1 MAGNSSWGRPLR
13 TALSW
18 SIGRAAACRT
28 PLAQPVIRWFIRHY
42 GIDMEEAQPADPRSY
57 ASFTDFFCRPL
68 KPGIRPQPSRPE
80 ALASPADGSV
90 STRGHISG
98 GRVPSIK
105 GQDYSVAE
113 LLSSAEAA
121 KPFENGQYLSIYLA
135 PNNYHR
141 VHAPLPGKLLSSK
154 RIAGDRHSV
163 GDRALA
169 AIPRLFVR
177 NCRLAAVFE
186 GSSSPWAIVFVGALN
201 VSGIKVQWP
210 EPNLGPEGGAAVRS
224 FARGSEIGRFE
235 IGSTLVLLFAA
246 GAAQLHD
253 WVRPQAP
260 VRVGDDLGT
269 ILPL

>member
-1 MAGNSSWGRPLR
+1 MI
-13 TALSW
+13 T
-18 SIGRAAACRT
+18 
-28 PLAQPVIRWFIRHY
+28 
-42 GIDMEEAQPADPRSY
+42 
-57 ASFTDFFCRPL
+57 
-68 KPGIRPQPSRPE
+68 
-80 ALASPADGSV
+80 ASPNCSAALRRPSLLKTA
-90 STRGHISG
+90 STCRSTS
-98 GRVPSIK
+98 P
-105 GQDYSVAE
+105 
-113 LLSSAEAA
+113 
-121 KPFENGQYLSIYLA
+121 

-141 VHAPLPGKLLSSK
+141 VHAPLSGRLSSSK
-154 RIAGDRHSV
+154 RIPGDRHSV

-186 GSSSPWAIVFVGALN
+186 GPSSPWAVVFVGALN
-201 VSGIKVQWP
+201 VSGIKVRWP
-210 EPNLGPEGGAAVRS
+210 EHRDGLDDSAVGRD

-253 WVRPQAP
+253 WVRPRAP

>member
-1 MAGNSSWGRPLR
+1 MLFLR
-13 TALSW
+13 AALSW

-28 PLAQPVIRWFIRHY
+28 PLAQPFIRWFIRRY
-42 GIDMEEAQPADPRSY
+42 GVDMQEAHSPDPRAY

-68 KPGIRPQPSRPE
+68 KSGARPQPARPE
-80 ALASPADGSV
+80 ALASPTDGSV
-90 STRGHISG
+90 STRGDIIG

-105 GQDYSVAE
+105 GRDYSIAE
-113 LLSSAEAA
+113 LLGSAETAR
-121 KPFENGQYLSIYLA
+121 PFENGTYLSLYLA

-141 VHAPLPGKLLSSK
+141 VHAPLEGRLRSSR

-186 GSSSPWAIVFVGALN
+186 GPGGPWAIVFVGALN
-201 VSGIKVQWP
+201 VSAIKVQWP
-210 EPNLGPEGGAAVRS
+210 ETEKSLEDSAAGRD
-224 FARGSEIGRFE
+224 FARGSELGRFE
-235 IGSTLVLLFAA
+235 IGSTVVLLFAA
-246 GAAQLHD
+246 GAAELHD
-253 WVRPQAP
+253 WVRPPAP

-269 ILPL
+269 ILSP